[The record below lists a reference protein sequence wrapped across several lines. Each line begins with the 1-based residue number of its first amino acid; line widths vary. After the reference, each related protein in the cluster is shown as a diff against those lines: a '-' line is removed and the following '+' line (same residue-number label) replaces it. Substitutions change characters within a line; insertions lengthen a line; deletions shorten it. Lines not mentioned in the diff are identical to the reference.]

1 MKIIVA
7 PDSYKGCLTAREVA
21 GSIGHA
27 IRESCPDAEIITIP
41 LADGGEGTVEILSE
55 ALGGK
60 IQTATVTDPLGR
72 KVQAKYAVKGDT
84 AIIEV
89 AEACGMRLLR
99 KEELNPLKA
108 STRGVGE
115 LLNAARESGANHL
128 IIGLGGTAT
137 CDGGEGMMTVPG
149 IREAL
154 KGARIELLSDVD
166 NPFTGKDGAAR
177 VFAPQKG
184 ASKADINILER
195 RLTQIAQRILKET
208 GRDITALPGAGA
220 AGGLGGALAGWFG
233 ATITSGIDRI
243 LDLVHFDEQKKG
255 ADLIITGEGRS
266 DLQTLHGK
274 VPMGVLRR
282 AGGIPVTLVSGSIE
296 NSAELLAAGFS
307 RLIEVT
313 PREMPLLLALQPEV
327 AIANIRSALTSD
339 IHSGWTSH
347 F

>member
-7 PDSYKGCLTAREVA
+7 PDSYKGCLTAKEVA
-21 GSIGHA
+21 GAISET
-27 IRESCPDAEIITIP
+27 IRESYPDAEIITIP

-60 IQTATVTDPLGR
+60 ILTATVTDPLGR

-89 AEACGMRLLR
+89 AEACGMKLLR
-99 KEELNPLKA
+99 KEELSPLEA

-115 LLNAARESGANHL
+115 LLMTARKNGADHL

-184 ASKADINILER
+184 ATGADIEILEH
-195 RLTQIAQRILKET
+195 RLTQIAQRILQET
-208 GRDITALPGAGA
+208 GRDITNVPGAGA

-233 ATITSGIDRI
+233 ATISSGIDRI
-243 LDLVHFDEQKKG
+243 LDLVRFDKQIQE

-274 VPMGVLRR
+274 VPVGVLRR
-282 AGGIPVTLVSGSIE
+282 AGAIPVTLLSGRIDA
-296 NSAELLAAGFS
+296 NAELLKAGFTS
-307 RLIEVT
+307 LIEVT
-313 PREMPLLLALQPEV
+313 PREIPLHIALQPEV
-327 AIANIRSALTSD
+327 AIANIHAALTSE
-339 IHSGWTSH
+339 T
-347 F
+347 

>member
-7 PDSYKGCLTAREVA
+7 PDSYKGCLSAKEVA
-21 GSIGHA
+21 GAIGQTLK
-27 IRESCPDAEIITIP
+27 ESFPDADVVTIP
-41 LADGGEGTVEILSE
+41 LADGGEGTVEILGE

-72 KVQAKYAVKGDT
+72 KVQAKYALKGDT

-89 AEACGMRLLR
+89 AEACGMKLLR
-99 KEELNPLKA
+99 KEELSPLKA

-115 LLNAARESGANHL
+115 LLMAARESGANHL

-137 CDGGEGMMTVPG
+137 CDGGDGMMTVSG

-184 ASKADINILER
+184 ATGADIEILER
-195 RLTQIAQRILKET
+195 RLTQIAQRIQKET
-208 GRDITALPGAGA
+208 GRDITNVPGAGA

-233 ATITSGIDRI
+233 ATISSGIDRI
-243 LDLVHFDEQKKG
+243 LDLVHFDKHIQG
-255 ADLIITGEGRS
+255 ADPIITGEGKS

-282 AGGIPVTLVSGSIE
+282 AGGIPVTLVSGRIDAK
-296 NSAELLAAGFS
+296 AELLKAGFTS
-307 RLIEVT
+307 IIEVT
-313 PREMPLLLALQPEV
+313 PRETPLPLALQPEV
-327 AIANIRSALTSD
+327 AIANIHSALTSE
-339 IHSGWTSH
+339 T
-347 F
+347 

>member
-7 PDSYKGCLTAREVA
+7 PDSYKGCLSAKEVA
-21 GSIGHA
+21 GVISET

-41 LADGGEGTVEILSE
+41 LADGGEGTVDILSE
-55 ALGGK
+55 ALGGNF
-60 IQTATVTDPLGR
+60 QTATVTDPLGR

-89 AEACGMRLLR
+89 AEACGMKLLS
-99 KEELNPLKA
+99 KAELNPLKA

-115 LLNAARESGANHL
+115 LLIAARKEGANHF

-137 CDGGEGMMTVPG
+137 CDGGEGMMALSG

-154 KGARIELLSDVD
+154 SGARIELLSDVD

-184 ASKADINILER
+184 AIGADIELLEQ
-195 RLTQIAQRILKET
+195 RLTAIAQKILRET
-208 GRDITALPGAGA
+208 GRDIANLPGAGA
-220 AGGLGGALAGWFG
+220 AGGLGGALVGWFG
-233 ATITSGIDRI
+233 ATISSGIDRI
-243 LDLVHFDEQKKG
+243 LDLVCFDELIKG
-255 ADLIITGEGRS
+255 ADLIITGEGKS

-274 VPMGVLRR
+274 VPLGVLRR
-282 AGGIPVTLVSGSIE
+282 ANGTPVTLVSGRID
-296 NSAELLAAGFS
+296 APKELLEAGFS

-313 PREMPLLLALQPEV
+313 PREMPLHIALQPAS
-327 AIANIRSALTSD
+327 AIANLRAALSSET
-339 IHSGWTSH
+339 
-347 F
+347 

>member
-21 GSIGHA
+21 GA
-27 IRESCPDAEIITIP
+27 ISETIKESFPDDEIITIP

-55 ALGGK
+55 ALGGN
-60 IQTATVTDPLGR
+60 ILTATVTDPLGR

-89 AEACGMRLLR
+89 AEACGMKLLR
-99 KEELNPLKA
+99 KEELSPLKA

-115 LLNAARESGANHL
+115 LLMAARENGADHL

-149 IREAL
+149 IRETL

-184 ASKADINILER
+184 ATGADIDILEH
-195 RLTQIAQRILKET
+195 RLTQIAQRILQET
-208 GRDITALPGAGA
+208 GRDITKVPGAGA
-220 AGGLGGALAGWFG
+220 AGGLGGALVGWFG
-233 ATITSGIDRI
+233 ATVSSGIDRI
-243 LDLVHFDEQKKG
+243 LDLVQFGKHIQG
-255 ADLIITGEGRS
+255 ADIIITGEGRS

-282 AGGIPVTLVSGSIE
+282 SGGIPVTLRLPRVRFRCLLPSSRKWPYQTFAPPSLPKLKPHH
-296 NSAELLAAGFS
+296 SASEY
-307 RLIEVT
+307 
-313 PREMPLLLALQPEV
+313 LQRAPPV
-327 AIANIRSALTSD
+327 VYPHT
-339 IHSGWTSH
+339 GT
-347 F
+347 

>member
-7 PDSYKGCLTAREVA
+7 PDSYKGCLTAKEVA
-21 GSIGHA
+21 GA
-27 IRESCPDAEIITIP
+27 ITQTLKESCPDAEIITIP

-55 ALGGK
+55 ALDCL

-89 AEACGMRLLR
+89 AEACGMKLLR
-99 KEELNPLKA
+99 KEELSPLKA

-115 LLNAARESGANHL
+115 LLMAARKNGADHL

-149 IREAL
+149 IRETL

-177 VFAPQKG
+177 IFAPQKG
-184 ASKADINILER
+184 ASKADIEILEH
-195 RLTQIAQRILKET
+195 RLTQIAQRILQET
-208 GRDITALPGAGA
+208 GRDITNLPGAGA

-233 ATITSGIDRI
+233 ATVSSGIDRI
-243 LDLVHFDEQKKG
+243 LDLVQFDKHIQG
-255 ADLIITGEGRS
+255 ADLIITGEGKS

-274 VPMGVLRR
+274 VPVGVLRR
-282 AGGIPVTLVSGSIE
+282 SDGIPVTLLSGRIDAK
-296 NSAELLAAGFS
+296 AELLKAGFTS
-307 RLIEVT
+307 LIEVT
-313 PREMPLLLALQPEV
+313 PREIPLHIALQPEV
-327 AIANIRSALTSD
+327 AILNIRAALV
-339 IHSGWTSH
+339 I
-347 F
+347 

>member
-7 PDSYKGCLTAREVA
+7 PDSYKGCLTAKEVA
-21 GSIGHA
+21 GA
-27 IRESCPDAEIITIP
+27 ISETLKESFPDAEIIPIP

-55 ALGGK
+55 ALGGN

-72 KVQAKYAVKGDT
+72 MVQAKYAVKGDT

-89 AEACGMRLLR
+89 AEACGMKLLR

-115 LLNAARESGANHL
+115 LLIAARESGANHL

-137 CDGGEGMMTVPG
+137 CDGGEGMMTIPG

-177 VFAPQKG
+177 GCAPQKG
-184 ASKADINILER
+184 ASKADIEILEH
-195 RLTQIAQRILKET
+195 RLTQIAQRIQKET
-208 GRDITALPGAGA
+208 CRDITNLPGAGA

-233 ATITSGIDRI
+233 ASVTSGIDRI
-243 LDLVHFDEQKKG
+243 LDLVQFDKHIQG

-274 VPMGVLRR
+274 VPMGVLCR
-282 AGGIPVTLVSGSIE
+282 AGAIPVTLVSGRIDTK
-296 NSAELLAAGFS
+296 AELLKAGFS

-313 PREMPLLLALQPEV
+313 PREIPLPLALQPEV
-327 AIANIRSALTSD
+327 AIRNIRSAITSD
-339 IHSGWTSH
+339 T
-347 F
+347 

>member
-7 PDSYKGCLTAREVA
+7 PDSYKGCLSAREVA
-21 GSIGHA
+21 GTISETIG
-27 IRESCPDAEIITIP
+27 ETFPDAEIITIP
-41 LADGGEGTVEILSE
+41 LADGGEGTVEILGE

-72 KVQAKYAVKGDT
+72 TVQAKYAVNGDT

-89 AEACGMRLLR
+89 AEACGMKLLR
-99 KEELNPLKA
+99 KEELSPLKA

-115 LLNAARESGANHL
+115 LLMAARKNGADHL

-149 IREAL
+149 IRETL

-166 NPFTGKDGAAR
+166 GAAR

-184 ASKADINILER
+184 ATGADIDILEH

-243 LDLVHFDEQKKG
+243 LDLVHFDKQIKG
-255 ADLIITGEGRS
+255 ADLIITGEGKS

-282 AGGIPVTLVSGSIE
+282 AGGIPVTLVSGRIDAK
-296 NSAELLAAGFS
+296 AELLKAGFS

-313 PREMPLLLALQPEV
+313 PREMPLHIALHPEV
-327 AIANIRSALTSD
+327 AIANIHSALTSD